1 MLEPKD
7 VRTKLNLTQEQMAA
21 ACNTGVSTVRKWEA
35 KEGYN
40 NRKPR
45 GQAERLLELLIDLQE
60 KNLFDWY
67 RSKYGF

>member
-1 MLEPKD
+1 MIDPKL
-7 VRTKLNLTQEQMAA
+7 VRKKLKLTQEQMAA

-35 KEGYN
+35 KQGYN

-45 GQAERLLELLIDLQE
+45 GQAERLLELMVDLQE

-67 RSKYGF
+67 RSKYEF